1 MAPILNNPI
10 VINMSPCLKVVG
22 YINKTVVFVFEAGL
36 GSLHQDKAQSTEIHT
51 DSSSHATQYAQS
63 SPRVGKGSELSME
76 SEDRS
81 IYSTQQKNESF
92 EAELKEISLNTSL
105 ESQWTPSSPVSNPR
119 NDSQAKS
126 ALSESSPSPR
136 KDKAQKYK
144 TGRSQSERSQRKK
157 QPPKQMKNKR
167 PSLENVTQGEDINP
181 RPSPP
186 REDAFLLPY
195 RRTSSATFP
204 AATADTPSSHQDT
217 FGNTSKLTIKKTQS
231 DQTAEYRQVKES
243 TKKATNMRKDNA
255 TRKVSEIPGA
265 GQGLS
270 PKTSAVS
277 RIAEKRKGKHVDDG
291 KPLLQPLQVRVFLTF

>member
-1 MAPILNNPI
+1 MTPILNNPI
-10 VINMSPCLKVVG
+10 VINMSRCLKVVG
-22 YINKTVVFVFEAGL
+22 FINKTVIFVFEAGF
-36 GSLHQDKAQSTEIHT
+36 GSLHQDKAQLTEIHT
-51 DSSSHATQYAQS
+51 DSSSHTTQYPQS
-63 SPRVGKGSELSME
+63 SPRVGKGSELLMA

-81 IYSTQQKNESF
+81 IHSTQQKNESF

-144 TGRSQSERSQRKK
+144 TARSQLERSQRKK
-157 QPPKQMKNKR
+157 QPPKQLKNKR

-181 RPSPP
+181 PPPPP

-217 FGNTSKLTIKKTQS
+217 FGNTSELTIKKTQS
-231 DQTAEYRQVKES
+231 DQTTEYRQVKES

-255 TRKVSEIPGA
+255 TGKVSEIPRV

-270 PKTSAVS
+270 SKTSAVS
-277 RIAEKRKGKHVDDG
+277 RMAEKRKGKHVDDG
-291 KPLLQPLQVRVFLTF
+291 KPLLQPVQVRVFLTF